1 MRVCTCAIVEDSN
14 VHRILLEKLI
24 EKNSQLALQFS
35 LESSGE
41 AFTKLEVT
49 PVDIIFL
56 DIEMPM
62 MNGFELLEKLRP
74 KSQIIITSQ
83 NPTHALE
90 AYDFNVTDYL
100 LKPIQKN
107 RFDSALQK
115 AIEKIKSGDAELPE
129 NKLIVKHN
137 LKQVELNVNTIL
149 WVEALGDYVKVVTPQ
164 RNYVVLSTLGA
175 FQKKLR
181 EGQFLRIHKSYIV
194 NLRMVDRYN
203 HLYIEIKD
211 KKLPISRTKNLEL
224 DQLLNY
230 SD

>member
-1 MRVCTCAIVEDSN
+1 MRVFTCAIVEDSN
-14 VHRILLEKLI
+14 VHRILLEKSI
-24 EKNSQLALQFS
+24 YKNSQLALQFS
-35 LESSGE
+35 FESPGE
-41 AFTKLEVT
+41 AFRMLEST

-90 AYDFNVTDYL
+90 AYGFNVSDYL

-107 RFDSALQK
+107 RFDSALK
-115 AIEKIKSGDAELPE
+115 KTIKKIKSSAIELPE
-129 NKLIVKHN
+129 NKLIVKHD
-137 LKQVELNVNTIL
+137 LKQVELNMNAIL
-149 WVEALGDYVKVVTPQ
+149 YVQALGDYVKVVTVQ
-164 RNYVVLSTLGA
+164 RNYIVLSTLSS
-175 FQKKLR
+175 FQKKLKQY
-181 EGQFLRIHKSYIV
+181 QFLRIHKSYIV

-203 HLYIEIKD
+203 HEYIEIKD

-230 SD
+230 LD